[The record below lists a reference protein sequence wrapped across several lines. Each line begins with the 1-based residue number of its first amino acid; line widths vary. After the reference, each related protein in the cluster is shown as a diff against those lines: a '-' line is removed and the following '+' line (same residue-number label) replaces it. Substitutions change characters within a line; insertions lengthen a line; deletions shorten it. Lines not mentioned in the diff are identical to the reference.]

1 VPTLGRVKR
10 NHLAIGLFRRLLE
23 DLGEK
28 FWVAPGPDRNAALL
42 GSAPVLS
49 AAISCALYLLGAG
62 AFVGQ
67 TRRWRVAALTTIP
80 HSGYLLVDTFSL
92 LGGTFGSTFG

>member
-1 VPTLGRVKR
+1 MGRASRMAVLQR
-10 NHLAIGLFRRLLE
+10 NCDCLRE
-23 DLGEK
+23 PP
-28 FWVAPGPDRNAALL
+28 APGPDRNAALL